1 MAQAGRIDLKGGVGV
16 NEGGVFLPVMQ
27 AWQNPFVDDDCQR
40 EHIEIQRRHGI
51 GINRKSAV

>member
-1 MAQAGRIDLKGGVGV
+1 MAQAGRVGLNGGAGV
-16 NEGGVFLPVMQ
+16 NEGGVFLPVMRT
-27 AWQNPFVDDDCQR
+27 WQKPFVDDDCQR